1 MWPSTSRMSAEK
13 FPVRLIIGPTGIVS
27 STGETRIEDFQMWK
41 NYLASGLFFLG
52 AVFSGI
58 HSVQAMELGGD
69 PRLPKSVPTLHAASY
84 FATCILNG
92 KLTSGVAF
100 HESDWWHDRLS
111 DVTFD
116 YSPSPTNPPVGFFSF
131 NIARS
136 GPFAPG
142 DQIVL
147 FSTQNSSTVAATR
160 ITVTVTADDLAFGD
174 ATFQRNCV
182 TTKVKRGEA
191 AARHDQIVQQGAGE
205 FHAWCS
211 RCHGSTGRGDGPFAR
226 NLKKKPLD
234 LTQLAVRNGGDFP
247 TGLVRRLVDGRGM
260 PRAHGAPEMP
270 VWGVWFSDQMT
281 SGGVQTQEESELQK
295 LIKQRIDRIVS
306 YLEAIQDP

>member
-1 MWPSTSRMSAEK
+1 
-13 FPVRLIIGPTGIVS
+13 
-27 STGETRIEDFQMWK
+27 MWK
-41 NYLASGLFFLG
+41 HFVASVFFCLSMLFPGTPG
-52 AVFSGI
+52 AE
-58 HSVQAMELGGD
+58 AMQLSGD

-92 KLTSGVAF
+92 TLASGVAF

-142 DQIVL
+142 DQVVL

-160 ITVTVTADDLAFGD
+160 ITVTVTADDLAAGD

-182 TTKVKRGEA
+182 TTKDERGEA
-191 AARHDQIVQQGAGE
+191 AARHDQMVQQGAGE

-211 RCHGSTGRGDGPFAR
+211 RCHGSMGRGTGPFAR

-234 LTQLAVRNGGDFP
+234 LTELAARNNGEFP
-247 TGLVRRLVDGRGM
+247 LELVRRLVDGRGM
-260 PRAHGAPEMP
+260 PRAHGTPEMP
-270 VWGVWFSDQMT
+270 IWGVWFAQQMS
-281 SGGVQTQEESELQK
+281 SGGLEKKGEPEVQSLVK
-295 LIKQRIDRIVS
+295 LRIDRIVS
-306 YLEAIQDP
+306 YLQAIQDP